1 MRSEQTHRV
10 EVVRSGDWWAITV
23 PELAGVFS
31 QAKRLD
37 QVESQA
43 REAIAMMLDIDETAV
58 EPLEIHVTPP
68 ATASDLL
75 ENLRTSVTVAAK
87 AEAKAARIRLEA
99 ALALRAEGLPM
110 RDVGRLIGVSHQR
123 VHQLLSS

>member
-1 MRSEQTHRV
+1 MSSERTYRV
-10 EVVRSGDWWAITV
+10 EAVRSGDWWAITV
-23 PELAGVFS
+23 PELSGLFS

-43 REAIAMMLDIDETAV
+43 REAIAMMLDIDKTAV
-58 EPLEIHVTPP
+58 GDLEIHVTPP
-68 ATASDLL
+68 GTATDLL
-75 ENLRTSVTVAAK
+75 ETLKVTM
-87 AEAKAARIRLEA
+87 AEAAEAEGKAARLRHEA
-99 ALALRAEGLPM
+99 ALALRAEGLPL